1 MGFRLIKRAL
11 ETLITVFVASL
22 VLFALIRLAPGDPAK
37 LLIGSTF
44 EVAID
49 VEAYDTAVNEMREQM
64 GLTESVPNQY
74 FSWMGSLLRLDLGNS
89 YYTGRAVTDELGERL
104 PATLLLA
111 ATALLFQVIA
121 GFVMGTLSAVYNGTF
136 LDSAVRIFCVGLA
149 SVPGFVIGLL
159 LLLLLAV
166 KFGIYEITSQ
176 ATLSRLWLPAF
187 TMGLLGAPQMIR
199 VVRANLLSELG
210 QIYIQSAV
218 SRGLSQRR
226 VVWHAMRN
234 ALIPTI
240 TLIGLSFTAFIGGA
254 VIVESI
260 FAWPGLGGYALDAIL
275 NKDYPALQ
283 GYALAT
289 VASVVLIHIMV
300 DAIYAVLDPRVS
312 PRKSKAVTNE

>member
-1 MGFRLIKRAL
+1 MGFRLLKKAI

-49 VEAYDTAVNEMREQM
+49 VEAYDAAVNETREQM

-74 FSWMGSLLRLDLGNS
+74 FSWMGSLLQLDLGNS
-89 YYTGRAVTDELGERL
+89 YYTGRAVTEELGERL

-111 ATALLFQVIA
+111 AAALLIQVIL
-121 GFVMGTLSAVYNGTF
+121 GFVVGTLSAVYNGAFFDT
-136 LDSAVRIFCVGLA
+136 AVRVICVGLA
-149 SVPGFVIGLL
+149 SIPGFVIGLL

-166 KFGIYEITSQ
+166 QFGVYEITSQ
-176 ATLSRLWLPAF
+176 ASLPRLWLPAL

-210 QIYIQSAV
+210 QVYIQSAV

-240 TLIGLSFTAFIGGA
+240 TMIGLSFTAFIGGA
-254 VIVESI
+254 VIIESI
-260 FAWPGLGGYALDAIL
+260 FAWPGLGEYALEAIL
-275 NKDYPALQ
+275 NKDYPVLQ
-283 GYALAT
+283 GYALLT
-289 VASVVLIHIMV
+289 VVSVVIIHIIV

-312 PRKSKAVTNE
+312 RRQERAVTNE